1 MRYENMLYDAIN
13 QVKQTPRQ
21 TVAPVKK
28 PIAQQQVNLDSL
40 ASKIIEN
47 LLEKVQE
54 RLPAQEINI
63 TNDTKHLEALIEKL
77 QELVAVAPSVNVAA
91 PDHSLLAEAM
101 IAQGE
106 QIAKLG
112 RLLTKKQ
119 NITCSVLRDED
130 GKMAQIIIERD

>member
-21 TVAPVKK
+21 TVTPVKK

>member
-1 MRYENMLYDAIN
+1 MRYENMLYDAIS

-21 TVAPVKK
+21 AVTPIKKVAPQ
-28 PIAQQQVNLDSL
+28 PQVNFDSL

-63 TNDTKHLEALIEKL
+63 NHDTKHLEALIEKL
-77 QELVAVAPSVNVAA
+77 QELVNVAPVVNVAA
-91 PDHSLLAEAM
+91 QDNAALAEAM

-106 QIAKLG
+106 HLTKLG

-119 NITCSVLRDED
+119 TITCTVLRDED
-130 GKMAQIIIERD
+130 GKMAQIIIEKE